1 MIENNLEFLKRVVH
15 NADREYSLNK
25 AAEECLELAMVL
37 VQQVNK
43 PDKNYIR
50 EIEEEISHVSMRLLM
65 ISELFDKSNIQEQFD
80 RKCKNM
86 KRWERDK
93 GYKNL

>member
-1 MIENNLEFLKRVVH
+1 MENNLDFLKRIVQS
-15 NADREYSLNK
+15 ADRDYTLRK
-25 AAEECLELAMVL
+25 TAEECLELGMVL
-37 VQQVNK
+37 LQQVNK
-43 PDKNYIR
+43 PTKNYTR

-65 ISELFDKSNIQEQFD
+65 ISELFDKNNIQEQFD
-80 RKCKNM
+80 RKCENM